1 VIAAAYLSSCGN
13 GNSVREWAYADRVYD
28 RQPKVVPA
36 GESLIWAM
44 AKEMGRFDKELRY
57 PGETIFTKTRRWMHS
72 SSEWHL
78 MKTYVV

>member
-1 VIAAAYLSSCGN
+1 
-13 GNSVREWAYADRVYD
+13 
-28 RQPKVVPA
+28 
-36 GESLIWAM
+36 M
-44 AKEMGRFDKELRY
+44 AKEMGRIDKELRY